1 MKLLLGCL
9 LVMLT
14 LTIVSCAD
22 EEKQSDIRK
31 LRYEQDKKEVSGFL
45 NTKNI
50 LKTVV
55 KLLFGTTEEST
66 ATSRQ
71 VLNVLVKVRGKR
83 SSYNN

>member
-1 MKLLLGCL
+1 
-9 LVMLT
+9 MLT